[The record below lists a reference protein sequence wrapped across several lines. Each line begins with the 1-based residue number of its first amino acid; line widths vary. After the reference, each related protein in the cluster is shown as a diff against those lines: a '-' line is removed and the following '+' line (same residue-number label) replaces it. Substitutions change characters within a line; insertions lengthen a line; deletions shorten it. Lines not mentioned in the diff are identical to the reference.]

1 MKLIYYLI
9 FNVIIILT
17 ISILMLHNHILR
29 VPVVCFTVSV
39 RYFYYKYAGST
50 IPPNPRTPLSP
61 HAVFRKVKVIISN
74 LSKVSHFQ
82 RFIFYFLNISY
93 FYVIC
98 TFKVKFRVDYFRT
111 FKVISKYHLFVTLNL
126 KFNLLFF
133 LIY

>member
-1 MKLIYYLI
+1 
-9 FNVIIILT
+9 
-17 ISILMLHNHILR
+17 MLHNHILR

-93 FYVIC
+93 FLC
-98 TFKVKFRVDYFRT
+98 NLYFQ
-111 FKVISKYHLFVTLNL
+111 SK
-126 KFNLLFF
+126 
-133 LIY
+133 IQG